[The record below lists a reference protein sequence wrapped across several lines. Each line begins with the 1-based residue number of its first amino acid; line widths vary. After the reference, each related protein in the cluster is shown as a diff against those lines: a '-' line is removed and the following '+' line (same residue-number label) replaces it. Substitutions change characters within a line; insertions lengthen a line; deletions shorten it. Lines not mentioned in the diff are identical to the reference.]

1 MAGDQLCL
9 RYILLKNISEIN
21 DNNAKFLL
29 NFFPESENENAFKK
43 KTLLSFNLSRFYDVF
58 RSVFR
63 TQSII

>member
-29 NFFPESENENAFKK
+29 NFFPESENENTISKGSSSRACVGRA
-43 KTLLSFNLSRFYDVF
+43 LS
-58 RSVFR
+58 
-63 TQSII
+63 